1 MASQCPAFAAV
12 LVHLVWVHA
21 VWHALGST
29 ELGVAMCSQTA
40 YTHSWR
46 HVRRLMLQ
54 FYLLPTALFRFTATP
69 MPGGMYD
76 FAAVSP
82 PGSSVVLTFGGVD
95 SGTGRHRDGI
105 DLYDR

>member
-1 MASQCPAFAAV
+1 MSVCLLCPYCA
-12 LVHLVWVHA
+12 
-21 VWHALGST
+21 
-29 ELGVAMCSQTA
+29 
-40 YTHSWR
+40 R
-46 HVRRLMLQ
+46 
-54 FYLLPTALFRFTATP
+54 RFTATS

-95 SGTGRHRDGI
+95 SSTGRHRDGI

>member
-1 MASQCPAFAAV
+1 
-12 LVHLVWVHA
+12 
-21 VWHALGST
+21 
-29 ELGVAMCSQTA
+29 
-40 YTHSWR
+40 
-46 HVRRLMLQ
+46 
-54 FYLLPTALFRFTATP
+54 

-105 DLYDR
+105 DMYDR

>member
-1 MASQCPAFAAV
+1 
-12 LVHLVWVHA
+12 
-21 VWHALGST
+21 
-29 ELGVAMCSQTA
+29 
-40 YTHSWR
+40 
-46 HVRRLMLQ
+46 
-54 FYLLPTALFRFTATP
+54 

-105 DLYDR
+105 DLYDRYERGQVWAEAQAATPWAAAVLQLAC